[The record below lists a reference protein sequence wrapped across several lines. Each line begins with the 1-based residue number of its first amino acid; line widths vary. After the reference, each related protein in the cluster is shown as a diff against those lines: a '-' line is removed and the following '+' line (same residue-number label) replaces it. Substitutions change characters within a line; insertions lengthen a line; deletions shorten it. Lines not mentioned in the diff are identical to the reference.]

1 MKVKCIQRSKAS
13 PICVYLFLPVCD
25 FAYARLTSE
34 WIVYAVDYSPR
45 KRISSLLF
53 ADALL
58 RAVEEVAFFVPPNYD
73 RCLISLEEAINEIT
87 FNIFSIFSL
96 SFRMIWYTKWINQ
109 QKCDKIKICNI
120 TIKYRISSLK
130 RFLAYAIRYVSSL
143 KNVNEFL
150 EKLMV

>member
-1 MKVKCIQRSKAS
+1 MIEKTKHDIEIFVTSAHIFQHSEYMIRETMVVVFQVCRYMNPDIISTVWKSNVFNGQKPHLFVS
-13 PICVYLFLPVCD
+13 ICSLPVCD

-58 RAVEEVAFFVPPNYD
+58 RAVKEVAFFVPPNYD

-87 FNIFSIFSL
+87 FNIFSISSL
-96 SFRMIWYTKWINQ
+96 SLYM
-109 QKCDKIKICNI
+109 
-120 TIKYRISSLK
+120 
-130 RFLAYAIRYVSSL
+130 RY
-143 KNVNEFL
+143 
-150 EKLMV
+150 